1 MPSCTPTDSPTPP
14 EETFLFYP
22 VWASGSEG
30 CLNDGNEP
38 SYMSANPADYMS
50 STLDKCC
57 NTFFGWN
64 YDICMGLLDDSCAR
78 ALWYP
83 DWDGENVG
91 CTKDGEEPY
100 YMTSN
105 PMSYLFAQ
113 RSDCCSEHYE
123 WNYADCMGTSP
134 SSSNLYYPYWDDNE
148 NVCKNDN
155 NAPLFMIQNPI
166 WLHSDLESCC
176 SSNFQWK
183 YADCLSEGGATASAP
198 SGLYFPDWEGANTG
212 CINDGTEP
220 DYMSQ
225 NPDMWMHTTLAEFC
239 DENYSWDL
247 SACLGGSSPTGTLKY
262 YMSYDEGTCVQDCIG
277 ASPCGGLAESWDYL
291 YDTQSSCC
299 SERAWWVVDCDS

>member
-1 MPSCTPTDSPTPP
+1 MKPSDTPSSQPSETPSSLPSETPSSQPSETPSSLPSSQPSSVPSSAPSSQPSTEPSSGPSESPSGNPSSAPSSIPSVSPSSIPSSEPSSMPSCTPTDSPTPP

-64 YDICMGLLDDSCAR
+64 YDMYVLSIEVNASVSRGSVFEANNSPPLSHSCMGLLDDSCAR

-123 WNYADCMGTSP
+123 W
-134 SSSNLYYPYWDDNE
+134 
-148 NVCKNDN
+148 
-155 NAPLFMIQNPI
+155 
-166 WLHSDLESCC
+166 
-176 SSNFQWK
+176 
-183 YADCLSEGGATASAP
+183 
-198 SGLYFPDWEGANTG
+198 
-212 CINDGTEP
+212 
-220 DYMSQ
+220 
-225 NPDMWMHTTLAEFC
+225 
-239 DENYSWDL
+239 
-247 SACLGGSSPTGTLKY
+247 
-262 YMSYDEGTCVQDCIG
+262 
-277 ASPCGGLAESWDYL
+277 
-291 YDTQSSCC
+291 
-299 SERAWWVVDCDS
+299 